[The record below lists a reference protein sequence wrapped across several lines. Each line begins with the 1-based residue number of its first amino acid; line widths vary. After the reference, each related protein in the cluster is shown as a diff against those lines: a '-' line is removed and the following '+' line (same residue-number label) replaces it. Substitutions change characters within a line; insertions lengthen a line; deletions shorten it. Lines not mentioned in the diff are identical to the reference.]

1 MHLSFILGML
11 VVVAILIVAIVLL
24 LVKKDTKEQTENM
37 KKNEEYI
44 SMSVELI
51 RKIHSKTQ
59 NELLRNKAEQICDM
73 LQASPRQSREDIKV
87 IEEEILNKLSFLDIY
102 ISEQN
107 EEVIGAKMDE
117 IQELIKYRNE
127 SLK

>member
-11 VVVAILIVAIVLL
+11 VVVAILIVAIVLFL
-24 LVKKDTKEQTENM
+24 AKNDTKNQTENM
-37 KKNEEYI
+37 KRNEEYI
-44 SMSVELI
+44 RMSVELI
-51 RKIHSKTQ
+51 RKIRNKTQ
-59 NELLRNKAEQICDM
+59 SELLRNKAEQIYDI
-73 LQASPRQSREDIKV
+73 LQASPQQSREDVKV

-107 EEVIGAKMDE
+107 EEVIGTKMDE
-117 IQELIKYRNE
+117 IQGLIKYRND

>member
-11 VVVAILIVAIVLL
+11 VVVAVLIVAIVLL
-24 LVKKDTKEQTENM
+24 LAKNDTKNQTENM
-37 KKNEEYI
+37 KKSGEYI
-44 SMSVELI
+44 RMSVELI
-51 RKIHSKTQ
+51 RKIRNKTQ
-59 NELLRNKAEQICDM
+59 NELLRNKAEQICDI
-73 LQASPRQSREDIKV
+73 LQASPQQSREDVKV

-107 EEVIGAKMDE
+107 DEIIRTKMDE
-117 IQELIKYRNE
+117 IQGLIKYRNE

>member
-11 VVVAILIVAIVLL
+11 GVVAILIVAIVLFL
-24 LVKKDTKEQTENM
+24 AKNDTKNQTENM
-37 KKNEEYI
+37 KRNEEYI
-44 SMSVELI
+44 RMSVELI
-51 RKIHSKTQ
+51 RKIRNKTQ
-59 NELLRNKAEQICDM
+59 SELLRNKAEQICDI
-73 LQASPRQSREDIKV
+73 LQASPQQSREDVKV

-107 EEVIGAKMDE
+107 EEVIGTKMDE
-117 IQELIKYRNE
+117 IQGLIKYRND

>member
-11 VVVAILIVAIVLL
+11 IVVAVLIVAIVLFL
-24 LVKKDTKEQTENM
+24 AKSDTKNQTENM
-37 KKNEEYI
+37 KKNGEYI
-44 SMSVELI
+44 RMSVELI
-51 RKIHSKTQ
+51 RKIRNKTQ
-59 NELLRNKAEQICDM
+59 NELLHNKAEQICDI
-73 LQASPRQSREDIKV
+73 LQASPQQSREDVKV

-107 EEVIGAKMDE
+107 DEIIRTKMDE
-117 IQELIKYRNE
+117 IQGLIKYRNE